1 MAAPYSIST
10 QVSSTTV
17 DLQLAI
23 TLFELPYIL
32 CFFLL
37 SQREVLGIR
46 SLCAKCMQMCVCVH
60 VCVCA
65 HTRACVCVCVC
76 ACMCARARVCVR
88 VRVCVC
94 VCLQSKQCS

>member
-10 QVSSTTV
+10 QLSPTTV

-23 TLFELPYIL
+23 TLFELLYIL

-37 SQREVLGIR
+37 CQREVLGIH

-60 VCVCA
+60 VCVCVR
-65 HTRACVCVCVC
+65 TRVCVCVCVC
-76 ACMCARARVCVR
+76 VCVFL
-88 VRVCVC
+88 CVC
-94 VCLQSKQCS
+94 ACKASNVAEVCCWSLTSM